1 MALKITL
8 EDIKD
13 KAIDL
18 AQSGVAMSMQ
28 LAEIAKLKTS
38 NLGEEDAIKK
48 AYLEIGK
55 LYYAER
61 GMAPEGAYVALCE
74 KITAAKTNI
83 ENNNARIEELRKKEA
98 AAEAEVEFT
107 AEDVVDADF
116 VDMGEEVPAEGEAPA
131 EAAPEAPVEEKKDE
145 TVQ

>member
-1 MALKITL
+1 MALKINL

-83 ENNNARIEELRKKEA
+83 ENNNARIEELRKKDSAVET
-98 AAEAEVEFT
+98 EVEFT

-116 VDMGEEVPAEGEAPA
+116 VDMTEEAPA
-131 EAAPEAPVEEKKDE
+131 EAAPEAPAEEAPAEEKKDDG
-145 TVQ
+145 VQ